1 MDTENIPHPYE
12 DNRDAERQSRQSRRS
27 TAGKGSEASLRT
39 LKRDKSRDGERDE
52 RDSCAGD
59 QAKTRTQ
66 ELDPDRD
73 RMSDREHRRS
83 SSFYSEDY
91 ENLTPSER
99 TLSPYSRTP
108 SPSPRRKGPRAK
120 RVSSSPLH
128 KAGVRRGVYRPPRLG
143 AQPQRPQRWG
153 VRTESQSLIKDS
165 TAPPKDLDL
174 VTKRMLSARLLK
186 INELRNA
193 LAELQLHT
201 DQLTK
206 ENRILRQLQH
216 RQEKALQ
223 RYDDTE
229 SEIAQLLSSHAN
241 ETTALRERLRRTQ
254 ERERVTERRLKDTQ
268 EQLQRSQSS
277 LGRLRRLAEQQE
289 LGPREELTRRLEQ
302 ERVKDQE
309 NQLKIKDL
317 ERRVE
322 LSSSSYQRQ
331 LATER
336 RKTISTQDR
345 VSDLQEEVE
354 RLTNKL
360 KEKERELDTRN
371 IYANRL
377 LKPSPRNIDN
387 TTKRKG
393 PSKSSSKAVQTVNE
407 NLSLDFPSP
416 PPAVTDGNYHY
427 NDQAPDDYLTLKPGV
442 SGTPYSSR
450 EVDVAERRPKE
461 TEERKEREERERVE
475 KEREREKQ
483 RNDPELDTLEEKN
496 KRLRDG
502 WEKEEEESKRRLYK
516 EEENRKRRGQVQE
529 EVARRNQEAL
539 ASQEVAEAERR
550 RKEQLLAKLR
560 EIDKQ
565 NEPPQNAGL
574 FSEVD
579 PEPLESSSGSTA
591 RSPPRFSDPRNQN
604 PSIFSFTEPEEMGGL
619 RGGAGSREGGK
630 SGRGGPESGLGPG
643 AGTGTGRRGVRAQ
656 NSNEDLAFGS
666 YAPSFGRPAPR
677 GGTGFPTPPPPSAL
691 DALLGRSE
699 REKERGGL
707 GPGLGKERKSTLLQQ
722 LFGPPSSPSPI
733 SDSPPDVLL
742 SPPTSTLT
750 GPRNCREGF
759 FPFEHKSPAPA
770 GPLAPFL
777 SSLHVTESRPTVR
790 AIASFDDDIEELKL

>member
-12 DNRDAERQSRQSRRS
+12 DNRDAERQSRQSRSRS
-27 TAGKGSEASLRT
+27 TAGKGSKASVRT

-66 ELDPDRD
+66 EVDPDRD
-73 RMSDREHRRS
+73 RLREPNTLGTHAVALLPYALPQPSQKGTSRQEGLQQSSTQNRR
-83 SSFYSEDY
+83 
-91 ENLTPSER
+91 PSGCV
-99 TLSPYSRTP
+99 
-108 SPSPRRKGPRAK
+108 SPSPRGCPA
-120 RVSSSPLH
+120 P
-128 KAGVRRGVYRPPRLG
+128 AGSAL
-143 AQPQRPQRWG
+143 G
-153 VRTESQSLIKDS
+153 VRTESQSLIKDT

-193 LAELQLHT
+193 LSELQLHT
-201 DQLTK
+201 DQITK
-206 ENRILRQLQH
+206 ENRILRQLHH
-216 RQEKALQ
+216 RQERALQ

-229 SEIAQLLSSHAN
+229 SEIAQLLSRHAN

-254 ERERVTERRLKDTQ
+254 ERERDAERRLKDTQ

-302 ERVKDQE
+302 ERAKDQE

-336 RKTISTQDR
+336 RKTISTQDQ

-354 RLTNKL
+354 RLSNKL

-377 LKPSPRNIDN
+377 LKPSPRNTDN

-393 PSKSSSKAVQTVNE
+393 PSMSSSKAVQTVNE

-416 PPAVTDGNYHY
+416 PPAVTEGNYHY
-427 NDQAPDDYLTLKPGV
+427 NDQAPDDYLSLKPGV
-442 SGTPYSSR
+442 SSTPYSSR
-450 EVDVAERRPKE
+450 EVDIAERRPKE
-461 TEERKEREERERVE
+461 TEERKERGERERVQ

-483 RNDPELDTLEEKN
+483 RIDLELDTLEEKT

-502 WEKEEEESKRRLYK
+502 WEKEEEESKRLIHK

-550 RKEQLLAKLR
+550 RKERLLAKLR

-574 FSEVD
+574 FYEVD

-591 RSPPRFSDPRNQN
+591 RSPPQLSDPRNQN

-630 SGRGGPESGLGPG
+630 SGRGGAESGLGPG
-643 AGTGTGRRGVRAQ
+643 AGTGRRGMRAQ
-656 NSNEDLAFGS
+656 NSSEDLAFGS

-699 REKERGGL
+699 REERGGP
-707 GPGLGKERKSTLLQQ
+707 GPGKERKSTLLQQ

-733 SDSPPDVLL
+733 SDSPPDVLFN
-742 SPPTSTLT
+742 PPTSTLT

-759 FPFEHKSPAPA
+759 FPFEPKAPAPT
-770 GPLAPFL
+770 GSLGPFL
-777 SSLHVTESRPTVR
+777 SSLHVTESRPAVR

>member
-1 MDTENIPHPYE
+1 MDTENIPHPYG
-12 DNRDAERQSRQSRRS
+12 DNRDAERQSRQSR
-27 TAGKGSEASLRT
+27 TAGKGSEASLGT
-39 LKRDKSRDGERDE
+39 LKRDKSRDGERDV

-229 SEIAQLLSSHAN
+229 SEIAQLLSRHAN

-254 ERERVTERRLKDTQ
+254 ERERDTERRLKDTQ

-309 NQLKIKDL
+309 NQLKIK
-317 ERRVE
+317 
-322 LSSSSYQRQ
+322 
-331 LATER
+331 
-336 RKTISTQDR
+336 
-345 VSDLQEEVE
+345 
-354 RLTNKL
+354 
-360 KEKERELDTRN
+360 EKERELDTRN

-393 PSKSSSKAVQTVNE
+393 PSKSSSKAVQTGNE

-427 NDQAPDDYLTLKPGV
+427 NDQAPDDYLSLKPGV
-442 SGTPYSSR
+442 SGRPYSSR

-475 KEREREKQ
+475 KEREERERVEKE

-502 WEKEEEESKRRLYK
+502 KRTTTTT
-516 EEENRKRRGQVQE
+516 EENRKRRGQVQE

-591 RSPPRFSDPRNQN
+591 RSPPRFSDPWNQN
-604 PSIFSFTEPEEMGGL
+604 PSIFSFTEPEEM
-619 RGGAGSREGGK
+619 
-630 SGRGGPESGLGPG
+630 ESGLGPG

-656 NSNEDLAFGS
+656 NSNEDLSFGS

-677 GGTGFPTPPPPSAL
+677 GVTGFPTPPPPSAL
-691 DALLGRSE
+691 DAPPGRSE

-707 GPGLGKERKSTLLQQ
+707 GPGPGKERKSTLLQQ

-733 SDSPPDVLL
+733 SDSPQDVLL

-759 FPFEHKSPAPA
+759 FPFEHKSP
-770 GPLAPFL
+770 
-777 SSLHVTESRPTVR
+777 SRPTVR

>member
-1 MDTENIPHPYE
+1 MDTEKIPHPYE

-27 TAGKGSEASLRT
+27 TAGKDSEASVRT
-39 LKRDKSRDGERDE
+39 LKRDKSRDGERYE

-59 QAKTRTQ
+59 QGKTL
-66 ELDPDRD
+66 ELDPERD
-73 RMSDREHRRS
+73 RMSDGERRRS

-91 ENLTPSER
+91 ENLTPSEH

-108 SPSPRRKGPRAK
+108 SPSPRRAGPRAK

-128 KAGVRRGVYRPPRLG
+128 KTGVRRGVSRPPRVG

-153 VRTESQSLIKDS
+153 VRTGSQSLVKDS

-201 DQLTK
+201 DLLTK
-206 ENRILRQLQH
+206 ENRVLRQLQH
-216 RQEKALQ
+216 RQERALQ

-229 SEIAQLLSSHAN
+229 SEIAQLLSRHAN

-254 ERERVTERRLKDTQ
+254 ERERDAERRLKDTQ

-302 ERVKDQE
+302 ERAKDQE

-336 RKTISTQDR
+336 RKTISTQDQ
-345 VSDLQEEVE
+345 VSVLQGEVE
-354 RLTNKL
+354 RLSNKL

-387 TTKRKG
+387 TTKRKV
-393 PSKSSSKAVQTVNE
+393 PSRFSSKAVQTVNKT
-407 NLSLDFPSP
+407 LSVDFPSP
-416 PPAVTDGNYHY
+416 PPAITDGNYHY
-427 NDQAPDDYLTLKPGV
+427 GDQAPDDYLSLKPGV
-442 SGTPYSSR
+442 LSTPYSSR
-450 EVDVAERRPKE
+450 EVDMAERRPKE
-461 TEERKEREERERVE
+461 TEERKEIEERERVE
-475 KEREREKQ
+475 RERARELEKERAREKEQKQ
-483 RNDPELDTLEEKN
+483 RIDRELDTLEEKT

-502 WEKEEEESKRRLYK
+502 WEKEEEESKRRIQK

-529 EVARRNQEAL
+529 EVERRNQAAL

-565 NEPPQNAGL
+565 NDPL

-579 PEPLESSSGSTA
+579 PEPPESSSGSTA
-591 RSPPRFSDPRNQN
+591 RSPRRFSEPRNQN
-604 PSIFSFTEPEEMGGL
+604 PSIFSFTEPEETGGL
-619 RGGAGSREGGK
+619 RGGAESREGGR
-630 SGRGGPESGLGPG
+630 SGRGGAESGLGPG
-643 AGTGTGRRGVRAQ
+643 VGIGTGRRGVRAQ
-656 NSNEDLAFGS
+656 NSSEDLAFGS

-691 DALLGRSE
+691 DALLGQSE

-707 GPGLGKERKSTLLQQ
+707 GSEKERKSILLQQ

-733 SDSPPDVLL
+733 SDSNPDVLF

-759 FPFEHKSPAPA
+759 FPFEPKSP
-770 GPLAPFL
+770 APFL

-790 AIASFDDDIEELKL
+790 AIASFDDDIEELTL

>member
-1 MDTENIPHPYE
+1 MDTENMPPPYE
-12 DNRDAERQSRQSRRS
+12 DNRDAERQSRQSRSRS
-27 TAGKGSEASLRT
+27 TAGKGSEASVPT

-66 ELDPDRD
+66 EVDPDRD

-91 ENLTPSER
+91 ENLTPSEH

-120 RVSSSPLH
+120 RVSSSPQH
-128 KAGVRRGVYRPPRLG
+128 KTGVRRGVSRPPRVG
-143 AQPQRPQRWG
+143 AQPQRAQRWG
-153 VRTESQSLIKDS
+153 VRTESQSLIKDT

-201 DQLTK
+201 DQITK

-216 RQEKALQ
+216 RQERALQ

-229 SEIAQLLSSHAN
+229 SEIAQLLSRHAN

-254 ERERVTERRLKDTQ
+254 ERERDAERRLKDTQ

-302 ERVKDQE
+302 ERAKDQE

-336 RKTISTQDR
+336 RKTISTQDQ

-354 RLTNKL
+354 RLSNKL

-377 LKPSPRNIDN
+377 LKPSPRNTDN

-393 PSKSSSKAVQTVNE
+393 PSMSSSKAVQTVNE

-416 PPAVTDGNYHY
+416 PPAVTEGNYHY
-427 NDQAPDDYLTLKPGV
+427 NDQAPDDYLSLKPGV
-442 SGTPYSSR
+442 SSTPYSSR
-450 EVDVAERRPKE
+450 EVDIAERRPKE
-461 TEERKEREERERVE
+461 TEERKERGERERVQ

-483 RNDPELDTLEEKN
+483 RIDLELDTLEEKT

-502 WEKEEEESKRRLYK
+502 WEKEEEESKRLIHK

-574 FSEVD
+574 FYEVD

-591 RSPPRFSDPRNQN
+591 RSPPRLSDPRNQN

-630 SGRGGPESGLGPG
+630 SGRGGAESGLGPG
-643 AGTGTGRRGVRAQ
+643 AGTGRRGMRAQ
-656 NSNEDLAFGS
+656 NSSEDLAFGS

-699 REKERGGL
+699 REERGGP
-707 GPGLGKERKSTLLQQ
+707 GPGKERKSTLLQQ

-742 SPPTSTLT
+742 NPPTSTLT

-759 FPFEHKSPAPA
+759 FPFEPRAPT
-770 GPLAPFL
+770 GPLGPFH

-790 AIASFDDDIEELKL
+790 AMASFDDDIEELKL

>member
-1 MDTENIPHPYE
+1 MSPAVLYTKQVLYTHTHPL
-12 DNRDAERQSRQSRRS
+12 N
-27 TAGKGSEASLRT
+27 
-39 LKRDKSRDGERDE
+39 
-52 RDSCAGD
+52 
-59 QAKTRTQ
+59 
-66 ELDPDRD
+66 
-73 RMSDREHRRS
+73 
-83 SSFYSEDY
+83 
-91 ENLTPSER
+91 
-99 TLSPYSRTP
+99 
-108 SPSPRRKGPRAK
+108 
-120 RVSSSPLH
+120 VSSSPLH
-128 KAGVRRGVYRPPRLG
+128 KTGTVHPHPPKPRVSPAVLYTKQVLYTHTHPLNVSSSPLHKTGVRRGVSRPPRVG
-143 AQPQRPQRWG
+143 AQPQRAQRWG
-153 VRTESQSLIKDS
+153 VRTESQSLIKDT

-201 DQLTK
+201 DQITK

-216 RQEKALQ
+216 RQERALQ

-229 SEIAQLLSSHAN
+229 SEIAQLLSRHAN

-254 ERERVTERRLKDTQ
+254 ERERDTERRLKDTQ

-302 ERVKDQE
+302 ERAKDQE

-322 LSSSSYQRQ
+322 LSISSYQRQ

-336 RKTISTQDR
+336 RKTISTQDQ

-354 RLTNKL
+354 RLSNKL

-377 LKPSPRNIDN
+377 LKPSPRNTDS

-393 PSKSSSKAVQTVNE
+393 PSMSSSKAVQTVNE

-416 PPAVTDGNYHY
+416 PPAVTEGNYHY
-427 NDQAPDDYLTLKPGV
+427 NDQAPDDYLSLKPGV
-442 SGTPYSSR
+442 SSTPYSSR
-450 EVDVAERRPKE
+450 EVDIAERRLKE
-461 TEERKEREERERVE
+461 TEERKERGERERVQ

-483 RNDPELDTLEEKN
+483 RIDLELDTLEEKT

-502 WEKEEEESKRRLYK
+502 WEKEEEESKRLIQK

-574 FSEVD
+574 FYEVN

-591 RSPPRFSDPRNQN
+591 RSPPRLSDPRNQN

-630 SGRGGPESGLGPG
+630 SGRGGAESGLGPG
-643 AGTGTGRRGVRAQ
+643 AGTGRRGMRAQ
-656 NSNEDLAFGS
+656 DSSEDLAFGS

-699 REKERGGL
+699 REERGGP
-707 GPGLGKERKSTLLQQ
+707 GPGKERKSTLLQQ

-733 SDSPPDVLL
+733 SDSPPDVLFN
-742 SPPTSTLT
+742 PPTSTLT

-759 FPFEHKSPAPA
+759 FPFEPKAPAPT
-770 GPLAPFL
+770 GSLGPFL
-777 SSLHVTESRPTVR
+777 SSLHVTESRPAVR